1 MKTPARRIAHTAIV
15 LSAALIIGLIES
27 LIPPVIPAL
36 PFLRLGLSNIAL
48 IFALIVLGA
57 PPAYAIAIFKSV
69 LVPLMVGNPVM
80 IAYSLPSSV
89 TALTATSL
97 LARSQ
102 RLGLPVISAFSAI
115 IHNMAQLCVAALM
128 TGTPLV
134 FGYAPYLIFTGIISG
149 VGIGVISYLLIRYLP
164 KKLFDGLY

>member
-1 MKTPARRIAHTAIV
+1 
-15 LSAALIIGLIES
+15 
-27 LIPPVIPAL
+27 
-36 PFLRLGLSNIAL
+36 
-48 IFALIVLGA
+48 
-57 PPAYAIAIFKSV
+57 
-69 LVPLMVGNPVM
+69 
-80 IAYSLPSSV
+80 
-89 TALTATSL
+89 ATSL